1 MPSPTRVGLGNLRLL
16 SAAALSVALAAGV
29 RAQCPDGTP
38 PPCARPA
45 PRAGG
50 PPANSVAVLYFENTS
65 RDTTDAYV
73 ADGLTEEITARLGQ
87 VGRLVVTSRTGV
99 RRLRESA
106 ATMSP
111 PDLGRALNTAY
122 LVNGTV
128 RRVGARLRVT
138 VELLRATTGV
148 QAWSNQYDRSAE
160 DLLGLQEE
168 IAIAVADAIAGRL
181 LPAERARLRSRPTT
195 NAAAYDLYLRAR
207 RALSV
212 SSLEALQEAIAALE
226 AALRLD
232 PGFTAARGMIAYA
245 YGWAMN
251 WDQPIAGVPADSV
264 LARGLAAADR
274 ALREDSMSAE
284 AWTGLG
290 WLLFFRD
297 PPDFP
302 RSLAALRRAALLD
315 SASELAHYQLGTVLR
330 RLGDY
335 DAGEAE
341 LRRSL
346 GPGPERAQTMA
357 DLGLISYSRRRYAE
371 ARVRDDTAIALNP
384 EAWSHRANRAHIRL
398 ALGDTTGA
406 LEDAR
411 EAVRVSSVS
420 ARIRN
425 LAVLAQMEA
434 ASGDVAG
441 AQARLDPVVA
451 SLAPG
456 DGPVTVRVGWELVA
470 ALAALRETDRA
481 IGLLERIRPRGPWLW
496 SYLVLPDFDP
506 LRADPR
512 FQRVYSEA
520 APPGAP
526 PVPPR

>member
-1 MPSPTRVGLGNLRLL
+1 MITRVIPRHVVLTL
-16 SAAALSVALAAGV
+16 AALGLARALL
-29 RAQCPDGTP
+29 AQCPDGTP
-38 PPCARPA
+38 PPCRQPT
-45 PRAGG
+45 PRASA
-50 PPANSVAVLYFENTS
+50 PPPNSVAVLYFENTS
-65 RDTTDAYV
+65 RDTTDDYI

-87 VGRLVVTSRTGV
+87 VARLAVTSRTGV

-128 RRVGARLRVT
+128 RRAGSRLRVT
-138 VELLRATTGV
+138 VELLRASTGV
-148 QAWSNQYDRSAE
+148 QTWSNQFDRSTE

-181 LPAERARLRSRPTT
+181 LPDERARLQSRPTT
-195 NAAAYDLYLRAR
+195 NPAAYDLYLRAR
-207 RALSV
+207 RAFSV
-212 SSLEALQEAIAALE
+212 TSLEGLQEAIAALE

-245 YGWAMN
+245 YGWSVN
-251 WDQPIAGVPADSV
+251 WDQPIAGVPAESV

-274 ALREDSMSAE
+274 ALREDSMSAD
-284 AWTGLG
+284 AWTGHG

-297 PPDFP
+297 PPDFL

-315 SASELAHYQLGTVLR
+315 STSTLAHQNLGSVLR

-341 LRRSL
+341 LRRSA
-346 GPGPERAQTMA
+346 GPGPERSQSTA
-357 DLGLISYSRRRYAE
+357 DLGFIAYSRRRYAQ
-371 ARVRDDTAIALNP
+371 ARVQYDSAIALNP
-384 EAWSHRANRAHIRL
+384 GSWSHRGFRAHVGL
-398 ALGDTTGA
+398 ALGDTAGA

-411 EAVRVSSVS
+411 ETVRLSPISV
-420 ARIRN
+420 RIRS

-434 ASGDVAG
+434 ASGNVTG
-441 AQARLDPVVA
+441 ARARLEPVVA
-451 SLAPG
+451 SLTPG
-456 DGPVTVRVGWELVA
+456 DGPVSVRVGWELGA
-470 ALAALRETDRA
+470 ALTALGETDRA

-512 FQRVYSEA
+512 FQRIYGEA
-520 APPGAP
+520 TPPGAP

>member
-1 MPSPTRVGLGNLRLL
+1 MHPQTLMVL
-16 SAAALSVALAAGV
+16 ATAALLVAHPGA
-29 RAQCPDGTP
+29 AQCPDGTP
-38 PPCARPA
+38 PPCRRPA
-45 PRAGG
+45 PRASAA
-50 PPANSVAVLYFENTS
+50 PVNSVAVLYFENTS
-65 RDTTDAYV
+65 RDTTDAYI

-128 RRVGARLRVT
+128 RRAGSRLRVT
-138 VELLRATTGV
+138 VELLRASTGV

-160 DLLGLQEE
+160 DLLGIQEE

-181 LPAERARLRSRPTT
+181 LPDERARLRSRPTS
-195 NAAAYDLYLRAR
+195 NPAAYDLYLRAR
-207 RALSV
+207 RAFSV
-212 SSLEALQEAIAALE
+212 MTLEALQEAIAALE

-232 PGFTAARGMIAYA
+232 PGFTAARGLIAYA

-264 LARGLAAADR
+264 VARGLAAADR
-274 ALREDSMSAE
+274 ALREDSTSAD
-284 AWTGLG
+284 AWTGRG

-297 PPDFP
+297 PPDFAS
-302 RSLAALRRAALLD
+302 SLVALRRAVLLD
-315 SASELAHYQLGTVLR
+315 STSQLAHLNLASVVR

-335 DAGEAE
+335 DTGEAE
-341 LRRSL
+341 LRRAL
-346 GPGPERAQTMA
+346 GPGPERAQAMA
-357 DLGLISYSRRRYAE
+357 DLGFIAFARRRYADSR
-371 ARVRDDTAIALNP
+371 ARYDTAIALNP
-384 EAWSHRANRAHIRL
+384 LAWSHLNNRARARL
-398 ALGDTTGA
+398 MLGDTSGA

-411 EAVRVSSVS
+411 EAERVSPVS
-420 ARIRN
+420 MRVRN
-425 LAVLAQMEA
+425 LAVVSQMEA
-434 ASGDVAG
+434 ASGNVGG
-441 AQARLDPVVA
+441 ARTRLDPVVA

-456 DGPVTVRVGWELVA
+456 DGPVTVRIGWELAA
-470 ALAALRETDRA
+470 ALAALGDRDRA
-481 IGLLERIRPRGPWLW
+481 LAVLQRIRPRGPWLW
-496 SYLVLPDFDP
+496 SYLVFPDFDS

-512 FQRVYSEA
+512 FQRIYAEA
-520 APPGAP
+520 APPDAP